1 MAAVPRL
8 IVLASPGRSRLPL
21 PDLAREAVAG
31 GADAVLVRA
40 PDLAPKALRA
50 LAAPLLPVVA
60 GRAALL
66 VGREVGVARALGCGV
81 HLPERGDSAAAAR
94 AALGPVALVGRSVH
108 SATAAVAAASD
119 GADYLL
125 AGHCFPTASHPG
137 QPPVG
142 LDGLA
147 EMVAA
152 ARSPVL
158 AIGGID
164 AGNAAAAIRAGAVG
178 VAVLGAIAEAADP
191 ARAAAAIRAAVDAA
205 LREVSGVTD
214 DRPTSTD
221 DATTPV
227 MVNGKPLDLPAG
239 TTVSAFLTGKR
250 LTDGMAIV
258 ELNGTILGRDAYP
271 ATTLRPGD
279 QLEVVHAVG
288 GG

>member
-1 MAAVPRL
+1 MPRL
-8 IVLASPGRSRLPL
+8 LLLASPSRSHLPL

-31 GADAVLVRA
+31 GADALLVRA
-40 PDLAPKALRA
+40 PDLAPEALRA
-50 LAAPLLPVVA
+50 LAEPLATVLA
-60 GRAALL
+60 GGAALL

-81 HLPERGDSAAAAR
+81 QLPERGGSAFAAR
-94 AALGPVALVGRSVH
+94 EVLGPGALVGRSVH
-108 SATAAVAAASD
+108 SANAAADAASD

-125 AGHCFPTASHPG
+125 AGHCFPTTSHPG
-137 QPPVG
+137 QPPIG
-142 LDGLA
+142 PDGLRA
-147 EMVAA
+147 IAAA

-164 AGNAAAAIRAGAVG
+164 AGNAAAAIRAGAAG
-178 VAVLGAIAEAADP
+178 VAVLGAIGEAADP

-205 LREVSGVTD
+205 LRGASGAMD
-214 DRPTSTD
+214 DRPTGSN
-221 DATTPV
+221 DATVPV
-227 MVNGKPLDLPAG
+227 TVNGKPLDVPAG

>member
-1 MAAVPRL
+1 MPRL
-8 IVLASPGRSRLPL
+8 LLLASPSRSHLPL

-31 GADAVLVRA
+31 GADALLVRA

-50 LAAPLLPVVA
+50 LAAPLLPVVS

-66 VGREVGVARALGCGV
+66 VSWDVGVARALGCGV

>member
-1 MAAVPRL
+1 MPRL
-8 IVLASPGRSRLPL
+8 LLLASPSRSHLPL

-31 GADAVLVRA
+31 GADALLVRA
-40 PDLAPKALRA
+40 PDLAPEALRA
-50 LAAPLLPVVA
+50 LAEPLATVLA
-60 GRAALL
+60 GGAALL
-66 VGREVGVARALGCGV
+66 VSREVGVARALGCGV
-81 HLPERGDSAAAAR
+81 QLPERGGSAVAAR
-94 AALGPVALVGRSVH
+94 EVLGPGALVGRSVH
-108 SATAAVAAASD
+108 SANAAADAASD

-137 QPPVG
+137 QPPIG
-142 LDGLA
+142 PDGLRA
-147 EMVAA
+147 IAVA

-164 AGNAAAAIRAGAVG
+164 AGNAAAAIRAGAAG
-178 VAVLGAIAEAADP
+178 VAVLGAIGEAADP

-205 LREVSGVTD
+205 LRGASGAMD
-214 DRPTSTD
+214 DRPTGSN
-221 DATTPV
+221 DATVPV
-227 MVNGKPLDLPAG
+227 TVNGKPLDLPVG

>member
-1 MAAVPRL
+1 MPRL
-8 IVLASPGRSRLPL
+8 LLLASPSRSHLPL

-40 PDLAPKALRA
+40 PDLASEALRA
-50 LAAPLLPVVA
+50 LAEPLATVLA
-60 GRAALL
+60 GGAALL
-66 VGREVGVARALGCGV
+66 VSREVGVARALGCGV
-81 HLPERGDSAAAAR
+81 HLPERGGSAGAAR
-94 AALGPVALVGRSVH
+94 EVLGPGALVGRSVH
-108 SATAAVAAASD
+108 SANAAADAASD

-125 AGHCFPTASHPG
+125 AGHCFPTTSHPG
-137 QPPVG
+137 QPPIG
-142 LDGLA
+142 PDGLRA
-147 EMVAA
+147 IAA

-164 AGNAAAAIRAGAVG
+164 AGNAAAAIRAGAAG
-178 VAVLGAIAEAADP
+178 VAVLGAIGEAADP

-205 LREVSGVTD
+205 LRGASGAMD
-214 DRPTSTD
+214 DRPTGSN
-221 DATTPV
+221 DATVPV
-227 MVNGKPLDLPAG
+227 TVNGKPLDVPVG